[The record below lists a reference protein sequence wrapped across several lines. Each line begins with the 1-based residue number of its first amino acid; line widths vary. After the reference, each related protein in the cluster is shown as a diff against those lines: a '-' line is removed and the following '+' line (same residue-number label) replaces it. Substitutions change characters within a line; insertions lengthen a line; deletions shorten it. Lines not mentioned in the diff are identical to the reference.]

1 MRVHQ
6 SEYTPANTSTG
17 NSSEQRQ
24 VHQCETKAPSE
35 HTGISA
41 ETAVHQALVYR
52 ANIRNR
58 ELVGRHGVLGRQ
70 SMASILAMI
79 SRAVC
84 VTFSPVPE
92 RASARASCASAELKS
107 FHLRRRDRLRA

>member
-58 ELVGRHGVLGRQ
+58 ELVSRHGVLDRKLHGIDIGDDLPRG
-70 SMASILAMI
+70 L
-79 SRAVC
+79 
-84 VTFSPVPE
+84 FSLFRRCRSEPRREPV
-92 RASARASCASAELKS
+92 ARAPN
-107 FHLRRRDRLRA
+107 